1 VNTDGPRNVVLV
13 TFDSLRA
20 DHCGRW
26 GYERDTTPALDALA
40 EDGIAFE
47 HAISPASRTNPAM
60 AGTFTGEPL
69 VVRDRVADA
78 SHARGHL
85 ARHGTLAERLSE
97 AGYAT
102 GAFCPNA
109 YASRYYGF
117 DRGFDTYEDF
127 LFDNSLYQD
136 LFEKHLGDSS
146 VVTMARNLRN
156 FVRRQEA
163 FKTWDTYVDEM
174 ETWAKSQA
182 EPFFLWAF
190 SLDTHFPYLTPREH
204 REWSGLVDQYY
215 HNWRANQLI
224 DAFEIDLGERERRKL
239 VDIYDDSIRFGDV
252 LLAELQERLSE
263 FDPVVVVHGDHGEAF
278 GEHGVYGHLYPDLY
292 EENVHVPLVVGN
304 VDETAT
310 VDGPV
315 SLLQLPAIVERAAGL
330 RDERESFADFGQ
342 DWVVATD
349 YDGRND
355 RSLTAVRTQRLK
367 YIRADDAEETTRAL
381 YDLVDD
387 RHEQQNLVG
396 TDHPADEPLREL
408 ADRCVAHEAELLAIE
423 DAVDRLDGAEE
434 RTARVPSAR

>member
-1 VNTDGPRNVVLV
+1 
-13 TFDSLRA
+13 
-20 DHCGRW
+20 
-26 GYERDTTPALDALA
+26 
-40 EDGIAFE
+40 
-47 HAISPASRTNPAM
+47 M
-60 AGTFTGEPL
+60 AGAFTGEPL
-69 VVRDRVADA
+69 VVRDRVVDA

-127 LFDNSLYQD
+127 LFDTGLYRD

-146 VVTMARNLRN
+146 VVTTARNLRN

-163 FKTWDTYVDEM
+163 FKTWDSYVDEM
-174 ETWAKSQA
+174 EAWARSRA

-204 REWSGLVDQYY
+204 REWSGLVDQYRY
-215 HNWRANQLI
+215 NWRANRLI
-224 DAFEIDLGERERRKL
+224 DAFEVELSEPERQKL

-278 GEHGVYGHLYPDLY
+278 AEHGVYGHFYPDLY

-304 VDETAT
+304 VDESAS
-310 VDGPV
+310 VDQPV
-315 SLLQLPAIVERAAGL
+315 SVLQLPAIVERAAGL
-330 RDERESFADFGQ
+330 ADDRESFADFGQ
-342 DWVVATD
+342 DWVAATD
-349 YDGRND
+349 YDGRTD
-355 RSLTAVRTQRLK
+355 RNLTAVRTRRLK
-367 YIRADDAEETTRAL
+367 YIRADDAEGTTREL
-381 YDLVDD
+381 YDLERD
-387 RHEQQNLVG
+387 RTEQENLVDA
-396 TDHPADEPLREL
+396 DHPADEPLRGL
-408 ADRCVAHEAELLAIE
+408 ADRRVSHEAELLAVE
-423 DAVDRLDGAEE
+423 RAVGRLDGGQ
-434 RTARVPSAR
+434 SAT